1 MRWFRSGRVAAALVV
16 LALLGCD
23 QAAKLIG
30 NGGEDEKAALANPA
44 FTNPIVMQI
53 PADTYAA
60 AERVAAMNGVDER
73 PTNGAAYNSSDFLP
87 CHVPDPLTPGVGFNI
102 SIGSYPFGRDV
113 VVNWLAGKGLVI
125 VYRYTIRYPNAT
137 SAQYGTENT
146 FICPVVSDAILPY
159 VPEDQ
164 RAQGV
169 HNGLVIPLLSRKFG
183 AWTYRNRYEADVLG
197 SGKVKMFAG
206 TFTYTLESAIPN
218 GVVAGE
224 GTGSVKVMLN
234 PDNGQ
239 WQVTEYQNQDPS
251 ISLQ

>member
-1 MRWFRSGRVAAALVV
+1 MRSFRSGRVAAALAL
-16 LALLGCD
+16 LALSGCD
-23 QAAKLIG
+23 EASKLFG

-44 FTNPIVMQI
+44 FTNPILMQL
-53 PADTYAA
+53 PTDTYAA
-60 AERVAAMNGVDER
+60 SLRVAAMNGVDNR

-87 CHVPDPLTPGVGFNI
+87 CHVPDPITPGVGLNV
-102 SIGSYPFGRDV
+102 SIGTYPFERDA
-113 VVNWLAGKGLVI
+113 VVNWLAGKGLVL
-125 VYRYTIRYPNAT
+125 VNRYTIRYPNAT

-146 FICPVVSDAILPY
+146 FICPVVSDAMLQY
-159 VPEDQ
+159 VPEEA
-164 RAQGV
+164 RAGGV
-169 HNGLVIPLLSRKFG
+169 HNGLAIPILWRKFQ
-183 AWTYRNRYEADVLG
+183 AWTYQNRYETDVPG

-206 TFTYTLESAIPN
+206 TFTYTFESAIPN

-251 ISLQ
+251 ITLN